1 MSEGIIFGIGGV
13 LFIGTTWATIAFF
26 LSRINEM
33 HRREIL
39 ETPGVDRI
47 ESDTFTEVY
56 VKSPDAAS
64 QVATPEGPDVAAGG
78 ASQPG

>member
-26 LSRINEM
+26 LSRLNEL

-39 ETPGVDRI
+39 ESPEVERI

-56 VKSPDAAS
+56 VKTSDGS
-64 QVATPEGPDVAAGG
+64 
-78 ASQPG
+78 S

>member
-1 MSEGIIFGIGGV
+1 MSDGIIFGIGGV

-26 LSRINEM
+26 LSRLNEI

-39 ETPGVDRI
+39 ETPGVERI

-56 VKSPDAAS
+56 VKSPDGVS
-64 QVATPEGPDVAAGG
+64 QVATPESPDVAAGG
-78 ASQPG
+78 TSQPG

>member
-13 LFIGTTWATIAFF
+13 LFIGITWATIVFF
-26 LSRINEM
+26 LSRLNEL

-39 ETPGVDRI
+39 ESPRVERI

-56 VKSPDAAS
+56 VK
-64 QVATPEGPDVAAGG
+64 THGG
-78 ASQPG
+78 ASQLSSAESLDPPAGEVL